1 MYSLYVTDFTK
12 NANLYPIQANWCT
25 PAYEGYAFKIEL
37 WDEAAQQGPEIQP
50 HEYYEINN
58 VRMKVS
64 AGGYWEGTFSEVRK
78 MRKLDEDE
86 LEQEP
91 HLADLLVYV
100 HLVRRERIHDPNCLT
115 DERRN
120 GKKRLN
126 STVDTNF
133 PIDSSK
139 KRSLTNTF
147 AALSRY
153 DVCIPYKPPTPMIT
167 LTRLRSFT
175 RLSRMPDALFFG

>member
-1 MYSLYVTDFTK
+1 MTDFTK

-37 WDEAAQQGPEIQP
+37 WNEAAQTGPEIQP

-58 VRMKVS
+58 VKMKIS

-91 HLADLLVYV
+91 QLADLLVYV
-100 HLVRRERIHDPNCLT
+100 HLARRKRVQDLNYLT

-120 GKKRLN
+120 GRKRLN

-139 KRSLTNTF
+139 KRSLTNTS
-147 AALSRY
+147 AALLRY
-153 DVCIPYKPPTPMIT
+153 DVPVFHKPSTPTPIPAH
-167 LTRLRSFT
+167 LRSFT
-175 RLSRMPDALFFG
+175 RLSRMPDALFSG